1 MSAPVDRRRELLA
14 GVTTFFTMAYIVVVN
29 PAILAAP
36 GTGMPFDGVLTSTVL
51 LCFSMTLFMGLYAKL
66 PFAVAPGMGLNAFFA
81 YTVVLGHGVPWP
93 TALGLVFW
101 GGALLVALSLTPL
114 RERVAESIP
123 AHLRTASAAGI
134 GLFLAFIGLKNAGF
148 VVADPATFV
157 RMGPIDLKV
166 ALSLAGG
173 GVTVWLMRRRSPFA
187 FLVGI
192 AGVTAAAWGAGLVT
206 APGSAFSRPDF
217 STFMKLDFVGP
228 FAPALLP
235 TMLVITMTDLFDS
248 IATLVGVS
256 SATGLVDE
264 KGRPKNLREGLI
276 VDAVATAGSGLL
288 GTSSG
293 TTYIESASGI
303 EAGGRTG
310 LTAVATAF
318 CFLPCLFL
326 APLAGMVPAYAT
338 APTLVI
344 VGALMFRSVSEID
357 FSKLEDALPAFLAIA
372 LVPLTFSITQGVL
385 WGFVAHAA
393 LYAAAGRAKEVS
405 AATWGVSA
413 LSAVLLVLE
422 HAA

>member
-1 MSAPVDRRRELLA
+1 MTPPVDRRREVLA

-29 PAILAAP
+29 PAILSAP
-36 GTGMPFDGVLTSTVL
+36 GTGMPFAGVLTSTVL

-66 PFAVAPGMGLNAFFA
+66 PFAVAPGMGLNAFFT
-81 YTVVLGHGVPWP
+81 YTIILGHGVSWR

-114 RERVAESIP
+114 RERVAEAIP
-123 AHLRTASAAGI
+123 KHLRVASAAGI

-148 VVADPATFV
+148 IVADPATFV
-157 RMGPIDLKV
+157 RMGVIDAKV
-166 ALSLAGG
+166 ALSLLGG
-173 GVTVWLMRRRSPFA
+173 VVTVWLMRAKNPFA
-187 FLVGI
+187 FLAGI
-192 AGVTAAAWGAGLVT
+192 LGVTAAAWAAGYVA
-206 APGSAFSRPDF
+206 APDSFVSRPDF
-217 STFMKLDFVGP
+217 STVLQLDLLGP
-228 FAPALLP
+228 LTPALLP
-235 TMLVITMTDLFDS
+235 TMLVIMMTDLFDS

-264 KGRPKNLREGLI
+264 RGRPKNLREGLI
-276 VDAVATAGSGLL
+276 VDAIATAGSGVL

-310 LTAVATAF
+310 LTAVAAAV

-344 VGALMFRSVSEID
+344 VGALMFRSVGEID
-357 FSKLEDALPAFLAIA
+357 FSRLEDALPAFLAIA

-385 WGFVAHAA
+385 WGFVAHAV
-393 LYAAAGRAKEVS
+393 LYAAAGRAKELS
-405 AATWGVSA
+405 PATWAVSV